1 MAGRIHPAAAIDRSA
16 EIDSTVQ
23 IGPGAVVGPNVKIGP
38 DTWVGPCAV
47 IARNT
52 TIGARNKIFQFAS
65 VGEDSQD
72 LKYKGEPSRLEIG
85 DECRIREFAS
95 IHRGTEGG
103 GMLTRI
109 GNRVLVMNYA
119 HIAHNC
125 KVGDDVI
132 ITNSAQLGGHCI
144 VDEFA
149 NIEGMAGLHQFC
161 HVGAHAFV
169 AAGAKVAQDVP
180 PYSMVA
186 GAERARLVAINEI
199 GLQRRGFKPETINAL
214 KSALRT
220 IFYSK
225 LLREDALKKVLDDQ
239 GDIPEVRRLV
249 DFIANSQRG
258 VVGRERE

>member
-1 MAGRIHPAAAIDRSA
+1 VR
-16 EIDSTVQ
+16 
-23 IGPGAVVGPNVKIGP
+23 IGPG
-38 DTWVGPCAV
+38 TWVGPCAV

-103 GMLTRI
+103 GMLTKL

-125 KVGDDVI
+125 RIGDDVI
-132 ITNSAQLGGHCI
+132 LTNGAQLGGHCM
-144 VDEFA
+144 VEECA
-149 NIEGMAGLHQFC
+149 TLAATAAVQQFSRI
-161 HVGAHAFV
+161 GAHAFL
-169 AAGAKVAQDVP
+169 AAGAMVPADVP
-180 PYSMVA
+180 PYAMVA
-186 GAERARLVAINEI
+186 GTERARLIGVNEI
-199 GLQRRGFKPETINAL
+199 GLQRRGFTAATINAL
-214 KSALRT
+214 KSAMRT

-225 LLREDALKKVLDDQ
+225 LLREDALEKVLDEH
-239 GDIPEVRRLV
+239 GSFPEVRRLV
-249 DFIANSQRG
+249 DFIASSERG

>member
-1 MAGRIHPAAAIDRSA
+1 M
-16 EIDSTVQ
+16 
-23 IGPGAVVGPNVKIGP
+23 VGPNVKIGP

-72 LKYKGEPSRLEIG
+72 LKYRGEPSRLEIG

-103 GMLTRI
+103 GMLTKI

-125 KVGDDVI
+125 KIGDDVI
-132 ITNSAQLGGHCI
+132 ITNSAQLGGHCVI
-144 VDEFA
+144 EECA
-149 NIEGMAGLHQFC
+149 NLGGMVGLQQFC
-161 HVGAHAFV
+161 HIGAYAFI

-225 LLREDALKKVLDDQ
+225 LLREDALKKVLNDQ
-239 GDIPEVRRLV
+239 GGIPEVRRLV
-249 DFIANSQRG
+249 NFIANSQRG

>member
-1 MAGRIHPAAAIDRSA
+1 M
-16 EIDSTVQ
+16 
-23 IGPGAVVGPNVKIGP
+23 
-38 DTWVGPCAV
+38 

-103 GMLTRI
+103 GMLTKL

-125 KVGDDVI
+125 KIGDDVI
-132 ITNSAQLGGHCI
+132 LTNGSQLGGHCI
-144 VDEFA
+144 VEEFA
-149 NIEGMAGLHQFC
+149 AIEGMAGVHQFC
-161 HVGAHAFV
+161 KVGAHAFV

-180 PYSMVA
+180 PFAMVA
-186 GAERARLVAINEI
+186 GAERARLAGINEV
-199 GLQRRGFKPETINAL
+199 GLKRRGFDADTINAI
-214 KSALRT
+214 KSATRT
-220 IFYSK
+220 IFFSK
-225 LLREDALKKVLDDQ
+225 LSREEALKKVTDDL
-239 GDIPEVRRLV
+239 GNFPEVRRLV
-249 DFIANSQRG
+249 DFIANSERG

>member
-1 MAGRIHPAAAIDRSA
+1 MQ
-16 EIDSTVQ
+16 V
-23 IGPGAVVGPNVKIGP
+23 GPGAVIGPNVKIGA

-52 TIGARNKIFQFAS
+52 TIGARTRIFQFAS

-72 LKYKGEPSRLEIG
+72 LKYHGEPSRLEIG

-103 GMLTRI
+103 GMLTRL

-125 KVGDDVI
+125 KVGDNVI
-132 ITNSAQLGGHCI
+132 LTNGSQLGGHCI
-144 VDEFA
+144 VEEFA
-149 NIEGMAGLHQFC
+149 AIEGMAGVHQFC
-161 HVGAHAFV
+161 KIGAHAFV

-180 PYSMVA
+180 PYVMVA
-186 GAERARLVAINEI
+186 GAERARMVSINEI
-199 GLQRRGFKPETINAL
+199 GLQRRGFSAETINAL
-214 KSALRT
+214 KAAVRI

-225 LLREDALKKVLDDQ
+225 LLREDALKKVLDEQ
-239 GDIPEVRRLV
+239 GGFPEVRRLV
-249 DFIANSQRG
+249 DFIANSERG